1 LKINLLIALVRKDLQ
16 LFMADRKAMVI
27 SFAVPVAIASFM
39 GLVTGNMNDQRPPQK
54 LPVLVADLD
63 GSPVAKAVLER
74 LRQSETVAPRT
85 VTVEQARSEVRSG
98 KASLA
103 VVLPAG
109 FGSAATE
116 AMMGGAK
123 PTVPLLTDPSKSIE
137 AQAVRGTLTQA
148 IMQAVAQSASEGR
161 SNPDSAEPRGDLAF
175 EAKVEPQSAPA
186 SDRWSGVAHAFA
198 GMAVQGL
205 LFWSIESA
213 MTIMRER
220 RLGIWKRLRGA
231 PVSSGT
237 LVIGRLVSSAICAL
251 TILSVV
257 FGSGAL
263 IFHIRVNG
271 SLLGFA
277 TIAVAAAIMA
287 SAFGLFVAALGKTEQ
302 QSRGLATLAVL
313 TMSMLGGAWFPSFLM
328 PDWIQKMSLA
338 IPVRWAVDGF
348 DAMTWRGGSFTAA
361 VPSSLMLMGFAA
373 VFAAVAL
380 RRFQYEVVA

>member
-1 LKINLLIALVRKDLQ
+1 MKINLLIALVRKDLQ

>member
-1 LKINLLIALVRKDLQ
+1 
-16 LFMADRKAMVI
+16 MADRKAMVI